1 MTGMA
6 DVRVIIEKILF
17 DPNVGASVML
27 LKEEQG
33 ERRLPV
39 WIGPPEALSIAMA
52 LEKVSFKRPMT
63 HDLMFAVLE
72 ELDAEIDWVK
82 VNDFQ
87 EGTFFATIKLS
98 VKGETMK
105 IDARPSDAIAMATR
119 TGSPVFVA
127 EQVFVDTMDIGRKTL
142 KEIEGFEEHILEELP
157 NEVFG
162 KYKM

>member
-1 MTGMA
+1 MGN
-6 DVRVIIEKILF
+6 VRVIVEKILF

-27 LKEEQG
+27 LKEDDG

-52 LEKVSFKRPMT
+52 LEKVTFKRPMT
-63 HDLMFAVLE
+63 HDLLFSILGS
-72 ELDAEIDWVK
+72 LDVEIDWVK
-82 VNDFQ
+82 ITDFQ
-87 EGTFFATIKLS
+87 EGTYFATMKLNVS
-98 VKGETMK
+98 GDTVQ

-119 TGSPVFVA
+119 ANSPIFV
-127 EQVFVDTMDIGRKTL
+127 EEKVFVDTMEIGRKTL
-142 KEIEGFEEHILEELP
+142 EDIEGFEENILEDLP

>member
-1 MTGMA
+1 MGN
-6 DVRVIIEKILF
+6 VRVIVEKILF

-27 LKEEQG
+27 LKEDDG

-52 LEKVSFKRPMT
+52 LEKVTFKRPMT
-63 HDLMFAVLE
+63 HDLFSSILGR
-72 ELDAEIDWVK
+72 LDVEIDWVK
-82 VNDFQ
+82 ITDFQ
-87 EGTFFATIKLS
+87 EGTYFATMKLNVS
-98 VKGETMK
+98 GDTVQ

-119 TGSPVFVA
+119 TNSPVFVE
-127 EQVFVDTMDIGRKTL
+127 EQVFVDTTEIGRKTL
-142 KEIEGFEEHILEELP
+142 EDIEGFEENILEDLP